1 MGFAPLFAPTSIT
14 MADAGSAL
22 SEGLDAIAQGATE
35 IDLSRLTGFDSSA
48 VSAVLAWQ
56 RVAAEQGAA
65 LRITGLPAGL
75 RSLAQ
80 LYGVDA
86 LLAD

>member
-1 MGFAPLFAPTSIT
+1 MSFAPTSIV
-14 MADAGSAL
+14 M
-22 SEGLDAIAQGATE
+22 LDASIALAGGMQAIARGENE
-35 IDLSRLTGFDSSA
+35 IDLSQLVSFDSSA

-56 RVAAEQGAA
+56 RAAAGRGSS
-65 LRITGLPAGL
+65 LSIHGMPAGL

-86 LLAD
+86 LLAG